1 VNGPDHPEGYAT
13 LQDAVHAVAWIKYAG
28 LDAHA
33 AVIKTREAGYDVRFT
48 VEDMEESAK
57 KLWEL
62 IDATH
67 EGRNRSPPI
76 YIWAEQ
82 PKTGRLMRI
91 EPSKLAGVPFA
102 RAYKGL
108 SLIYLRPTHP
118 YFREFSACFSAPLDD
133 VVLMLRTEDLASLAR
148 NFRRTMRRRPS
159 RPTLAKPIGR
169 PSSQGAIRIAI
180 LAITAQGKWHARH
193 DSLGMLIQILGR
205 LPYKIETSE
214 STVRRSLKV

>member
-1 VNGPDHPEGYAT
+1 M
-13 LQDAVHAVAWIKYAG
+13 LG

-48 VEDMEESAK
+48 VEDLEESAK

-108 SLIYLRPTHP
+108 SLIYLRPAHP
-118 YFREFSACFSAPLDD
+118 LLPGVFGLFQC
-133 VVLMLRTEDLASLAR
+133 
-148 NFRRTMRRRPS
+148 PS
-159 RPTLAKPIGR
+159 
-169 PSSQGAIRIAI
+169 
-180 LAITAQGKWHARH
+180 
-193 DSLGMLIQILGR
+193 
-205 LPYKIETSE
+205 
-214 STVRRSLKV
+214 